1 MLTRNKLTSHDKLKG
16 NSPWGI
22 NDNKKSRFA
31 KRFLCRSLF
40 WIASYDTL
48 LMSKS
53 SETFSVLDG
62 IAVYVTIIWARFQ
75 KNGTKH
81 KIFLKQNRPFHFLTK
96 SFRLARKFAAIHL
109 SSVSGGLNSQFE
121 EQAYATNRGWIGELS
136 IFFRPMTRRLFA
148 VHVLYFLFGQTS
160 IKSLKWP
167 KNSVTNL
174 LEN

>member
-1 MLTRNKLTSHDKLKG
+1 MTNWKVIRC
-16 NSPWGI
+16 SPWGI
-22 NDNKKSRFA
+22 NDNKTSRFA
-31 KRFLCRSLF
+31 KRFLCKSLF
-40 WIASYDTL
+40 WIASYGTL
-48 LMSKS
+48 LSKS
-53 SETFSVLDG
+53 SEKFSVLDW
-62 IAVYVTIIWARFQ
+62 IAVYATIIWAWFQ
-75 KNGTKH
+75 QNWH
-81 KIFLKQNRPFHFLTK
+81 NVFLKQNRSFHFLTK

-136 IFFRPMTRRLFA
+136 IFLDQLTRRLFA
-148 VHVLYFLFGQTS
+148 VHVLYSLFGQTS